1 MLSRP
6 FISCTTG
13 VNNQLI
19 AHHYRA
25 KAFGQKLMS
34 SIPRQYLSEICARR
48 TRVLILDL
56 LQDSSNFQN
65 HIELCTASIS
75 SQMAWGDG
83 GLPVARETIKRAEEL
98 LDGVN
103 PNAAKNMF
111 PFLRKIPEWVPDF
124 LQPWSEL
131 LQLS

>member
-1 MLSRP
+1 
-6 FISCTTG
+6 
-13 VNNQLI
+13 
-19 AHHYRA
+19 
-25 KAFGQKLMS
+25 
-34 SIPRQYLSEICARR
+34 
-48 TRVLILDL
+48 
-56 LQDSSNFQN
+56 
-65 HIELCTASIS
+65 
-75 SQMAWGDG
+75 MAWGDG